1 MKRGSD
7 WSPIYM
13 LLVVVIVAI
22 VLITVMKP
30 IFQSAGNTAA
40 SNAQQA
46 KTVAGG
52 SLYPTNAVTPD
63 ARAATSS
70 QRNERGFLFA

>member
-30 IFQSAGNTAA
+30 IFQSAGSTAS

-46 KTVAGG
+46 KAVAGG
-52 SLYPTNAVTPD
+52 ALFVANSLF
-63 ARAATSS
+63 R
-70 QRNERGFLFA
+70 